1 MQVTGHVTIAGHVT
15 NATAEGAI
23 ELDLLGCRRVVYDLS
38 WRNSEGLYSRFFG
51 QKALRARRPIESWT
65 TLKGHV
71 HVGGAL
77 SGHATLRFDLRSL
90 PAFLRTMRPLLR

>member
-51 QKALRARRPIESWT
+51 QKALRAQAIFTWCYLPV
-65 TLKGHV
+65 K
-71 HVGGAL
+71 
-77 SGHATLRFDLRSL
+77 FDGQ
-90 PAFLRTMRPLLR
+90 